1 MSKKQVAII
10 GLRSMVGSVLRERR
24 LEEGDPELTDDTY
37 FSTSQ
42 AGQIGP
48 DGKALQ
54 NAYDLKALSGFDIVL
69 TTQGSEYTEAVHSP
83 LRAGGWNGYWV
94 DAASR
99 LRMAE
104 GSIPILDPVNRHIID
119 QGLEAGK
126 RDLIGAN
133 CTVSTMLMGLT
144 ALFREGH
151 IEWVSDMTYQ
161 AASGAGARHMI
172 ELLEQMNRLG
182 LATQDMV
189 QDPAAGILKIDRR
202 VNQELASQ
210 DFPLTHWGVPLAANV
225 IPWID
230 KLVEE
235 GRTREERKGLA
246 ETNNILGLVDEARIA
261 VDGTC
266 VRVGA
271 MRSHAH
277 GLHIKLK
284 QGIPIKDI
292 EDMIS
297 SAHEWVK
304 FVPNEEEATKRE
316 LTSVSASGDLKIH
329 VGRLRKMAMG
339 PDHLNAFV
347 VGDQLLWGA
356 AEPLRRAVR
365 ILTDSSFH

>member
-1 MSKKQVAII
+1 MSELSVAFV
-10 GLRSMVGSVLRERR
+10 GQRGMVGSVLDERMR
-24 LEEGDPELTDDTY
+24 QENIAEFADITY

-42 AGQIGP
+42 AGQTGP
-48 DGKALQ
+48 DSRELQ
-54 NAYDLKALSGFDIVL
+54 NAYDLRVLSDFDAIL
-69 TTQGSEYTEAVHSP
+69 TTQGSDYTERVHP
-83 LRAGGWNGYWV
+83 NLRKNGWSGYWI
-94 DAASR
+94 DAASKLR
-99 LRMAE
+99 LTE
-104 GSIPILDPVNRHIID
+104 TSIPILDPVNLHVIEE
-119 QGLEAGK
+119 GLASGK

-161 AASGAGARHMI
+161 AASGAGAQHMR
-172 ELLEQMNRLG
+172 ELLLQMNRLG
-182 LATQDMV
+182 LAASAMV
-189 QDPAAGILKIDRR
+189 ESPATRILEIDRQ
-202 VNQELASQ
+202 VNEELTSEN
-210 DFPLTHWGVPLAANV
+210 FPTDYWGVPLAANI

-230 KLVEE
+230 KAVEE
-235 GRTREERKGLA
+235 GRTREEWKGMA

-284 QGIPIKDI
+284 RDIPLRDI
-292 EDMIS
+292 EAMIKA
-297 SAHEWVK
+297 AHEWVK
-304 FVPNEEEATKRE
+304 FVPNEEETTRND

-329 VGRLRKMAMG
+329 VGRVRKMAMG
-339 PDHLNAFV
+339 SDHLNAFV

-356 AEPLRRAVR
+356 AEPLHRALR
-365 ILTDSSFH
+365 IIAERA